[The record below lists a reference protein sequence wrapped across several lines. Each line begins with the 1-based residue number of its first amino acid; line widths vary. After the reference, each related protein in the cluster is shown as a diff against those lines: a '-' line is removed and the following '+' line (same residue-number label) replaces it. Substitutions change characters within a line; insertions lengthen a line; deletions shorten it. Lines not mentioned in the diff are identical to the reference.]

1 MDFVFKWIE
10 PSDFVCFG
18 NLHFLELES
27 FSLDIN
33 WLASCS
39 QLATCNLQLNPIDFS
54 MSLWLVARK
63 KVPNNCA
70 IVSSEVKL
78 FGRVVA
84 IYGFKWNCVCWFVR
98 VFVFLRVDSDK
109 QTLKFNWPKPNSTHS
124 QIPLYFSSAN
134 SCCFTILLAAFFYFL
149 CVIDP
154 LCVVFLIAKSKQSKT
169 CASIDLLLL
178 GDRSLNSQWMSEQVN
193 ERMKER
199 NWPTDT
205 WLMTKLTGPAHLIY
219 LGRVWFR
226 VFSASF
232 VILAKILS
240 VSNSMFVTDS
250 ISETLLRIACPKSI

>member
-1 MDFVFKWIE
+1 
-10 PSDFVCFG
+10 
-18 NLHFLELES
+18 
-27 FSLDIN
+27 
-33 WLASCS
+33 
-39 QLATCNLQLNPIDFS
+39 

-178 GDRSLNSQWMSEQVN
+178 GDRSLNSQWMSERVN
-193 ERMKER
+193 ERKKER
-199 NWPTDT
+199 KKLANW
-205 WLMTKLTGPAHLIY
+205 HLIDDQIDGASP
-219 LGRVWFR
+219 LDLFRPSLISR
-226 VFSASF
+226 VFCKLCYPCRNLVGF
-232 VILAKILS
+232 KLNVCDWL
-240 VSNSMFVTDS
+240 N
-250 ISETLLRIACPKSI
+250 